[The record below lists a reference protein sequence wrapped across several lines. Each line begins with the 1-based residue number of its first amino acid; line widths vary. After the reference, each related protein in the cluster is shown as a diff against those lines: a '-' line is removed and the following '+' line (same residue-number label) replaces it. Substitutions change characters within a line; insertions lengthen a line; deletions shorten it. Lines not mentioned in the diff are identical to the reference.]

1 VTIAAGT
8 RFGPYEV
15 VSALG
20 AGGMGEVYL
29 ARDTTLGRQVALKV
43 LPDDVARDPDRVAR
57 FRREAQILAALN
69 HPLIAAIYGVED
81 AQSTPV
87 LVLELVEGPTLAERI
102 ATGPI
107 ALEDALAIARQIAQA
122 LEAAH
127 EQGIVHRDLKP
138 ANIKLRPDGTVK
150 VLDFGLARALHPAV
164 EQSAVDAATVTG
176 ALVTRPGVVLG
187 TTAYM
192 SPEQARGL
200 ALDRGADIW
209 AFGAVFFEMLTGRR
223 AFEGGDSAQTLA
235 SVMRSE
241 PEWARLPAGTPES
254 VRRVLRRCLEKE
266 RGRRLADIRDA
277 RLEIEDAQARE
288 TPHIASTTRLRS
300 GERLLWIAALSIV
313 AILAASSL
321 TWRRDAPATTPRE
334 RRVEINT
341 PPTSDPVSLALSP
354 DGEKLAFIAFSDG
367 RPQLWVRMLDSGT
380 AQPLRGTDGAAFP
393 FWSPDSR
400 TIGFF
405 AAEKIKRVEIE
416 DGSAPKVLGPAV
428 IGPGATWSAEG
439 TIVFPAVPDSPL
451 FRISA
456 NGGVV
461 APLPGLDQKAP
472 GAGQRYPHFLPD
484 GRHFLYFVAES
495 RSIFVGSLDEPQRR
509 KLFDADTAAVFA
521 PPAEVLF
528 VRDGVLYAQ
537 RFDVARLLPEGE
549 PVALA
554 KGIAVHPYGGAAVSA
569 SAEGSVAYRTGE
581 GMRERQFVWFDRSG
595 ARVGLVGTPDRA
607 GPVNPSLSPDG
618 RQIAFSRTVDGNTD
632 LWLTDVDRGVPRK
645 FTTSPAPDICPVWV
659 PGGGSIVFSTP
670 GSPGSHF
677 GLYVKPV
684 NTDGAAT
691 PLLGT
696 QLPRAI
702 AMDYSQDGEYV
713 LYRTSGGNN
722 QWDIW
727 AVPMKGNRTPF
738 PLLQSPADERTA
750 QFSPDGRWIAYESN
764 ETGPFEIYVRPFP
777 GPGSSKRASI
787 AGGSQPRW
795 ADDGEL
801 FYISP
806 DSHLT
811 VVSVKQQ
818 ADRADLT
825 LGVPTALFRVPTTST
840 VQGGLSFEYVV
851 SADGEKFL
859 VNTIVQQTA
868 APISLILNRKPLAK

>member
-43 LPDDVARDPDRVAR
+43 LPDDVARDPDRIAR

-81 AQSTPV
+81 SQATPV

-102 ATGPI
+102 SQGPI
-107 ALEDALAIARQIAQA
+107 PLDDALAIARQLAQA

-150 VLDFGLARALHPAV
+150 VLDFGLARALLPTLDTLGKT
-164 EQSAVDAATVTG
+164 SSDAATMTG
-176 ALVTRPGVVLG
+176 PLVTRPGVVLG

-200 ALDRGADIW
+200 VSDRGADIW

-223 AFEGGDSAQTLA
+223 AFDGDDPAQTLA
-235 SVMRSE
+235 SVLRSD
-241 PEWARLPAGTPES
+241 PDWSRLPVGTPES

-266 RGRRLADIRDA
+266 RGRRLADVRDA
-277 RLEIEDAQARE
+277 RLDIEDAQAGDSPRV
-288 TPHIASTTRLRS
+288 IRTTRPRS
-300 GERLLWIAALSIV
+300 GERLLWIAALSAVAIV
-313 AILAASSL
+313 AGSLA
-321 TWRRDAPATTPRE
+321 WKRDAPSPTLRE
-334 RRVEINT
+334 RRVEIST

-354 DGEKLAFIAFSDG
+354 DGEKVAFIAYSDG
-367 RPQLWVRMLDSGT
+367 RPQLWVRMLESGA

-405 AAEKIKRVEIE
+405 AAEKINRVELNG
-416 DGSAPKVLGPAV
+416 GSVPKVLGPAV
-428 IGPGATWSAEG
+428 IGPGATWNSEG

-456 NGGVV
+456 NGGAVTPV
-461 APLPGLDQKAP
+461 PGLDPKMS
-472 GAGQRYPHFLPD
+472 GQRYPQFLPD

-495 RSIFVGSLDEPQRR
+495 RGIFVGALDNPNRR
-509 KLFDADTAAVFA
+509 KLFDADSAAVFA

-537 RFDVARLLPEGE
+537 RFDASRLLPQGD
-549 PVALA
+549 PIVLA
-554 KGIAVHPYGGAAVSA
+554 RGIAVHPYGGAAVSA
-569 SAEGSVAYRTGE
+569 SAAGSIAYRTGA
-581 GMRERQFVWFDRSG
+581 GTPERQFVWFDRSG
-595 ARVGLVGTPDRA
+595 KRVGVVGAPDRS
-607 GPVNPSLSPDG
+607 GPLNPSLSPDG
-618 RQIAFSRTVDGNTD
+618 RQVAFSRTIDGNTD
-632 LWLTDVDRGVPRK
+632 LWVADVERGVPRK
-645 FTTSPAPDICPVWV
+645 FTSHRAPDICPVWA
-659 PGGGSIVFSTP
+659 PDSASIVFSTP
-670 GSPGSHF
+670 GAPGTHF
-677 GLYVKPV
+677 GLHVKPV
-684 NTDGAAT
+684 STDGEAA
-691 PLLGT
+691 PLFAD
-696 QLPRAI
+696 LPRAI
-702 AMDYSQDGEYV
+702 AMDYSMDGQYV
-713 LYRTSGGNN
+713 VYRTAVNN

-738 PLLQSPADERTA
+738 PVLQSGADERTA
-750 QFSPDGRWIAYESN
+750 QLSPNSRWLAYESN
-764 ETGPFEIYVRPFP
+764 ETGQFEIYVRPFP
-777 GPGSSKRASI
+777 GSGASRRVSP

-795 ADDGEL
+795 SSNGSEL

-806 DSHLT
+806 DSQLT
-811 VVSVKQQ
+811 LVPVRPLPGGS
-818 ADRADLT
+818 DLT
-825 LGVPTALFRVPTTST
+825 LGVPARLFPAPTTST
-840 VQGGLSFEYVV
+840 VQGGVSFEYAV
-851 SADGEKFL
+851 STDGQRFL
-859 VNTIVQQTA
+859 VNTIVQQA
-868 APISLILNRKPLAK
+868 VAPISLILNRKPLAN